1 MYLDLAEAM
10 DRAAVDE
17 TVTCLVLTGKG
28 DYFSS
33 GADLTDNSWSPDP
46 DHKMEASPAAIFMKV
61 SVFALCQIALVYAA
75 APHPFLPLT
84 LPPSHHL
91 QALSQFPKLVVAAVN
106 GPAIGIAVTLLC
118 HVDLAYAAPHATF
131 WTPFLRMAIV
141 PEYASSSLFPLTMGR
156 SKASELLFLG
166 KKFTAREAESAHLIS
181 EVIASERLMPEVL
194 SRLEEMLAKPLVQ
207 KSVVAFKKLMKSQR
221 LREVDDVIKAEFRAF
236 DDRIAEGDVAFAIGQ
251 LLQSRL

>member
-1 MYLDLAEAM
+1 MNQDRLQRPRLCPSLDLSRVVCPQMHARIKPP
-10 DRAAVDE
+10 DSFLGVSD
-17 TVTCLVLTGKG
+17 
-28 DYFSS
+28 
-33 GADLTDNSWSPDP
+33 ADSAIHPSPL
-46 DHKMEASPAAIFMKV
+46 S
-61 SVFALCQIALVYAA
+61 
-75 APHPFLPLT
+75 
-84 LPPSHHL
+84 
-91 QALSQFPKLVVAAVN
+91 QALSHFPKLVVAAVN

-141 PEYASSSLFPLTMGR
+141 PEYASSALFPLTMGR

-166 KKFTAREAESAHLIS
+166 KKFTATEAQASHLIS
-181 EVIASERLMPEVL
+181 EIIPTDRLLPEVL
-194 SRLEEMLAKPLVQ
+194 LRLEDMLAKPLVQ
-207 KSVVAFKKLMKSQR
+207 KSVVAFKALMKSQR